1 MIRKALLG
9 TALTLGLGSL
19 VFGTDLFT
27 FAKTALTETRSG
39 IRDAVPVSFEI
50 KAARQ
55 KLTELDPAVSAAKR
69 VVAEQQ
75 IAVERLKTE
84 LDGRTAAL
92 DEQAREMAFLRDK
105 IGTGEE
111 LHYVG
116 RVIRE
121 TDMKRD
127 LAARLT
133 TYETAKATLGHK
145 EALLD
150 ARQRTLA
157 ANERKLDAMLAAR
170 GQLEVQI
177 EQLEAKHQMVQARET
192 IAGVEIDDSA
202 LADTRALLERID
214 DELAVREKLLD
225 GEGRTWNG
233 AVPVSDIVKE
243 GAAAEDAA
251 ARYDALFGAEA
262 PAKIGS
268 DEA

>member
-105 IGTGEE
+105 IGTGEFA
-111 LHYVG
+111 YAG

-121 TDMKRD
+121 TYMKRD

-251 ARYDALFGAEA
+251 ARYDALFGDKAT
-262 PAKIGS
+262 AKIS
-268 DEA
+268 HDEA